1 MKITAAGAP
10 SIPITSPS
18 KTEFVGGVGVGSGA
32 APASS
37 FGDKLAK
44 AVDGVSN
51 KQVHADDKLAQLAS
65 GENVDLHG
73 TMIALEEAEITLRS
87 MAAVRDKVVGAY
99 QEIMNM
105 SI

>member
-1 MKITAAGAP
+1 MT
-10 SIPITSPS
+10 ITSVGTPQISITEPS
-18 KTEFVGGVGVGSGA
+18 KAEFSGGIGVGTGT
-32 APASS
+32 APTNT

-51 KQVHADDKLAQLAS
+51 QQLAADDKLAQLAS

-73 TMIALEEAEITLRS
+73 TMIALEEAEITLRT
-87 MAAVRDKVVGAY
+87 MTAVRDKVIGAY

>member
-1 MKITAAGAP
+1 M
-10 SIPITSPS
+10 
-18 KTEFVGGVGVGSGA
+18 
-32 APASS
+32 AS
-37 FGDKLAK
+37 
-44 AVDGVSN
+44 AVDGVSE
-51 KQVHADDKLAQLAS
+51 QQLAADDKLAQLAS

-73 TMIALEEAEITLRS
+73 TMIALEEAEITLRT

>member
-1 MKITAAGAP
+1 MVITGAVAP
-10 SIPITSPS
+10 RVPITEANIGEGLNKDGGTS
-18 KTEFVGGVGVGSGA
+18 GVG
-32 APASS
+32 PAGT
-37 FGDKLAK
+37 FADKLAS
-44 AVDGVSN
+44 AVDGVSE
-51 KQVHADDKLAQLAS
+51 QQLAADDKLAQLAS

-73 TMIALEEAEITLRS
+73 TMIALEEAEITLRT

>member
-18 KTEFVGGVGVGSGA
+18 KAEFVGGVGVGSGA
-32 APASS
+32 APANS

-51 KQVHADDKLAQLAS
+51 KRIMRMTSLQARER
-65 GENVDLHG
+65 ENVDLHG

-87 MAAVRDKVVGAY
+87 VAQSETESSVRTRR
-99 QEIMNM
+99 
-105 SI
+105 S

>member
-18 KTEFVGGVGVGSGA
+18 KAEFVGGVGVGSGA
-32 APASS
+32 APANS

-51 KQVHADDKLAQLAS
+51 KQLHADDKLAQLAS